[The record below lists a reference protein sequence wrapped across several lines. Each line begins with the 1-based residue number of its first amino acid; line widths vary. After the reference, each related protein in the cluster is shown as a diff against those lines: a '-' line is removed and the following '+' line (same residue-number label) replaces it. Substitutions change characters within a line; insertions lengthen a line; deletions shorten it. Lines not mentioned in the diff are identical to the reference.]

1 MALLLVI
8 CEIILTIAV
17 ILFAAELFT
26 NAIEWVGRR
35 YELSQGMVGS
45 VLAAVGTALPE
56 TLVAIVAIVLGT
68 TGEIS
73 GGHAIGTGAIL
84 GAPFMLATLAF
95 LMTGLA
101 FYASRALKW
110 RTAPF
115 SVDMNVAGKD
125 LTYFFWAYLL
135 AIGLGLIRHYSPA
148 HDSTMRYVDWTFAA
162 LLILIYIVYVKLLAN
177 TGETMSHWKISRLH
191 FQPNAE
197 KSPLRRFIFLQLLVA
212 LALMFVGSQFFVK
225 EVQHLADMFHWPPL
239 ILALLLVPVATELP
253 EKFNSVLWVSRGRD
267 TLAMGN
273 ISGAMVLQATFPVS
287 IGLLFTEWSF
297 PLVSFETV
305 SAGLALLSALVLV
318 IGWKRT
324 GRLHPAL
331 LLTGGALY
339 LAYILFVVLYSHA
352 PHG

>member
-8 CEIILTIAV
+8 GEIILTMAV

-35 YELSQGMVGS
+35 FELSQGIVGS

-56 TLVAIVAIVLGT
+56 TLVAVTAIVLGA
-68 TGEIS
+68 TGTVA

-101 FYASRALKW
+101 FYASRALKR

-125 LTYFFWAYLL
+125 LSYFFVAYII
-135 AIGLGLIRHYSPA
+135 AVGLGLLKHYAPIP
-148 HDSTMRYVDWTFAA
+148 DSTMHYIDWSFAA
-162 LLILIYIVYVKLLAN
+162 LLIVIYIVYVKLLAN
-177 TGETMSHWKISRLH
+177 AGEAMSHWKISKLH
-191 FQPNAE
+191 FQPRAE
-197 KSPLRRFIFLQLLVA
+197 DSPLRRFMFLQLFVA

-225 EVQHLADMFHWPPL
+225 EVQHLADMFSWPPL

-253 EKFNSVLWVSRGRD
+253 EKFNSILWVSRGRD

-287 IGLLFTEWSF
+287 VGLLFTEWSF
-297 PLVSFETV
+297 PLVSFEAV
-305 SAGLALLSALVLV
+305 SAGLALLSALVL
-318 IGWKRT
+318 IIAWKRT
-324 GRLHPAL
+324 GRLHPGL

-339 LAYILFVVLYSHA
+339 LAYILFVVLYSHV
-352 PHG
+352 PHV